1 MISPKP
7 QIKLCDE
14 SIQINLFIYNVPSF
28 VADKSVIT
36 NTVSYILTRSWLVIK
51 LRETLFDSPP
61 PDCCHDLP
69 NFSLSYLLSSSPQF
83 LTFVFQSQVWRSISK
98 ARPLGQRTPARRV
111 LPFSAALSHL
121 WQTESYPTFIKLIHT
136 STSTP
141 LYFTTIN
148 IY

>member
-1 MISPKP
+1 M
-7 QIKLCDE
+7 
-14 SIQINLFIYNVPSF
+14 NLFIYNYSALCF
-28 VADKSVIT
+28 TAGKIFIT
-36 NTVSYILTRSWLVIK
+36 KVLNSTRSWLVIK

-61 PDCCHDLP
+61 PDRCHDLP
-69 NFSLSYLLSSSPQF
+69 SFSLSYLLSSSPQF
-83 LTFVFQSQVWRSISK
+83 LTFVFQSHVWRSISK

-141 LYFTTIN
+141 SYFFIKIN
-148 IY
+148 FY